1 MNRLA
6 QIASVMLAVMFML
19 GGSQGKT
26 QQSLQVRI
34 ERWLE
39 VKQLLGKVTREQGS
53 SSYFARVGDRLRA
66 VNDGITTGK
75 NSSATLLV
83 DTGIGTISLTEN
95 TQLKIQEL
103 AMAPDNGRITRLQV
117 MSGRALLRIRRF
129 NHRGSRLEIRTP
141 AGLSGVRGTEF
152 GLNIQPS
159 GKTGLAVREG
169 KVVSSAQGQAVAVLG
184 GFQNF
189 TIPGEAPS
197 TPTPLTEDTRIQYR
211 FQQVI
216 ERRVRKV
223 RLVGKVDPVN
233 SVSVEGTPQST
244 NREGVFITDFKLLPN
259 SLKIQ
264 VEVTTPLGKR
274 EIHELAYR

>member
-1 MNRLA
+1 MNRPA
-6 QIASVMLAVMFML
+6 QTAGGILGVSLLL
-19 GGSQGKT
+19 GGSQGRT
-26 QQSLQVRI
+26 QQSFQVRI
-34 ERWLE
+34 NRWLE
-39 VKQLLGKVTREQGS
+39 VKQVLGKVIREQGAA
-53 SSYFARVGDRLRA
+53 SYVARVGDRLKS

-75 NSSATLLV
+75 NSSATLFV

-95 TQLKIQEL
+95 TRLKIQEL

-117 MSGRALLRIRRF
+117 MSGQAVLRVRRF
-129 NHRGSRLEIRTP
+129 THRGSRLEIRTP

-152 GLNIQPS
+152 GLTIQPS

-169 KVVSSAQGQAVAVLG
+169 NVVSSAQGQAVAVPHE
-184 GFQNF
+184 FQNF
-189 TIPGEAPS
+189 TIPDEAPS
-197 TPTPLTEDTRIQYR
+197 TPTPLTEDTRIQYH

-216 ERRVRKV
+216 ERRVRKI

-233 SVSVEGTPQST
+233 SVIVEGTPQST
-244 NREGVFITDFKLLPN
+244 NRDGVFITDFKLLPN

-264 VEVTTPLGKR
+264 VEVITPLGKK